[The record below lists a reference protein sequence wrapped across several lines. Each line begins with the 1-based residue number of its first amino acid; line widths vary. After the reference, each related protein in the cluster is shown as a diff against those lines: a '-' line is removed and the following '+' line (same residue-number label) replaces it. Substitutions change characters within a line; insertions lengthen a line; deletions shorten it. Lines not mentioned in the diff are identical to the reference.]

1 MPATAGGRMTDL
13 TTQPRQAHCQ
23 TPCPPSSRRAV
34 EYACNLCPA
43 ASAAAV
49 IGEAI
54 PPDRVPVALHH
65 HLTACD
71 AVGAGSLRVVNVAGV
86 YVRQSGSQGNAAG
99 TTQGARWCRRQA
111 SKLVVRVEGAEV
123 KRDVAVKIGGDP
135 RRQRVQLLIGVIETR
150 DQQRRHL
157 QPDRGL
163 LMDIAQGV
171 LDRVEMTSANMTV
184 EVLAEGFEID
194 VGGVDVGVELAAW
207 LAADIARA
215 DRHCVDASLMADV
228 RHVDRVLVEDHR
240 IVVRERDAS
249 APEPLRRLDN
259 LGW

>member
-1 MPATAGGRMTDL
+1 
-13 TTQPRQAHCQ
+13 
-23 TPCPPSSRRAV
+23 
-34 EYACNLCPA
+34 
-43 ASAAAV
+43 
-49 IGEAI
+49 
-54 PPDRVPVALHH
+54 
-65 HLTACD
+65 
-71 AVGAGSLRVVNVAGV
+71 
-86 YVRQSGSQGNAAG
+86 
-99 TTQGARWCRRQA
+99 
-111 SKLVVRVEGAEV
+111 
-123 KRDVAVKIGGDP
+123 
-135 RRQRVQLLIGVIETR
+135 
-150 DQQRRHL
+150 
-157 QPDRGL
+157 
-163 LMDIAQGV
+163 MDIAQGV
-171 LDRVEMTSANMTV
+171 LDRFEMTSANMTV